1 MADYTL
7 VAVKIG
13 QREKSAIDVQKI
25 LTNFGCSIKIRL
37 GLHDVPS
44 DACSP
49 AGLVILQVIDTEEN
63 IKEFLSKLNAVE
75 DVTAKSLVI

>member
-1 MADYTL
+1 MTDYTL

-13 QREKSAIDVQKI
+13 QREKSAIEVQKL
-25 LTNFGCSIKIRL
+25 LTEFGCSIKIRL

-49 AGLVILQVIDTEEN
+49 AGLLILQVIDTEAN
-63 IKEFLSKLNAVE
+63 INSFLAKLNVVE
-75 DVTAKSLVI
+75 EVTAKSLVI